1 MSADKCLGN
10 IRRART
16 LVNNLIAGNHHFCE
30 NVCFYTVQKVNKQEV
45 SIEKR
50 TLSTQNYNTY
60 RNISKQPQNKPPR
73 VSKQHA
79 ISEWISIFE
88 SIIWANDANKVT
100 RLGIQCISVLNEL
113 AKLFWIADK
122 NIHST
127 KMFVRMFFLKMQSNN
142 FSSLSSWI
150 IVFFE
155 WIDWENDS
163 VTLDDSVALLN
174 SGLN

>member
-1 MSADKCLGN
+1 MSADKYLGN

-16 LVNNLIAGNHHFCE
+16 LVNNLTVGNHHFCE
-30 NVCFYTVQKVNKQEV
+30 NVWLYVVQKVNKQEV

-50 TLSTQNYNTY
+50 TLSTQNCNTY
-60 RNISKQPQNKPPR
+60 RNISKQLQNKPPR

-88 SIIWANDANKVT
+88 SIIWANDSNKVT
-100 RLGIQCISVLNEL
+100 RLVFQCISVLKEL

-127 KMFVRMFFLKMQSNN
+127 KMFVRMFF
-142 FSSLSSWI
+142 
-150 IVFFE
+150 
-155 WIDWENDS
+155 
-163 VTLDDSVALLN
+163 
-174 SGLN
+174 